1 MLKKLWQRFVKKAEA
16 EEDEKQEDGREDGQ
30 SNRQDK
36 QEKETNYVSV
46 TSVPA
51 AIRDIY
57 FGLFSL
63 QAVVIGI
70 YKVIEAVAADPQG
83 LDKGQWWDTGL
94 AVWHLAWAE
103 SGPVLL
109 ASTLFTIAAMEIGVY
124 AVVLA
129 QKIAKESRLKVKR
142 IEDKLR
148 AEGRVEGHAEA
159 ASESEQWLARMQEAQ
174 RKGEPFDEEPPWRG
188 NGASES

>member
-70 YKVIEAVAADPQG
+70 YKVIEAVAADPRG
-83 LDKGQWWDTGL
+83 LTK
-94 AVWHLAWAE
+94 A
-103 SGPVLL
+103 SGGIQDWLCGTWPGPKV
-109 ASTLFTIAAMEIGVY
+109 
-124 AVVLA
+124 A
-129 QKIAKESRLKVKR
+129 QCCWPLRCSRL
-142 IEDKLR
+142 
-148 AEGRVEGHAEA
+148 
-159 ASESEQWLARMQEAQ
+159 Q
-174 RKGEPFDEEPPWRG
+174 RWR
-188 NGASES
+188 